1 MNTVAARGHWT
12 HGAIAATGLL
22 CLQCAATPA
31 AAVAA
36 APQTAATERD
46 GQHDFDFEA
55 GHWRIHLKRLVHP
68 LTGSKTW
75 IEFDGTSVTRMLW
88 NGRAQI
94 EEFETTSTA
103 DHIEGLTLRTY
114 NPESH
119 QWRLYW
125 ANSKDGLLVVPQI
138 GEFRSGQG
146 EFYAQDILDG
156 KSIFIRFI
164 WSNTNSNTPH
174 FEQSFS
180 ADGGKSWEVN
190 WITDQTRVPDGAD
203 FHAAMPAV
211 TEQAGQHDF
220 DFLFGSLKYHLKRRL
235 HPLTG
240 STAWVEAGGT
250 SVGLKI
256 WDGRADLTE
265 TKADGSNGQLM
276 GLTLR
281 TFNPRTHQ
289 WYLYW
294 ANSKDGVIAVPQI
307 GEFKDGIGE
316 FYATDTL
323 DERAILVRFLWSATT
338 SKSPHFE
345 QSFSADGGKSWEVNW
360 ISEATR

>member
-1 MNTVAARGHWT
+1 MTLGVRT
-12 HGAIAATGLL
+12 IVGAIVAVTFMASHSAAAAAEPAAT
-22 CLQCAATPA
+22 ATQ
-31 AAVAA
+31 
-36 APQTAATERD
+36 APSSERN

-55 GHWRIHLKRLVHP
+55 GHWRIHLKRRLHP
-68 LTGSKTW
+68 LTGSSTW
-75 IEFDGTSVTRMLW
+75 VEFDGTSVTRLIW

-94 EEFETTSTA
+94 EEFETKGTTE
-103 DHIEGLTLRTY
+103 HIEGLTLRTY

-138 GEFRSGQG
+138 GEFKDGVG

-156 KSIFIRFI
+156 KSILIRFI
-164 WSNTNSNTPH
+164 WSKTDSPTPH

-190 WITDQTRVPDGAD
+190 WITDQTRVPDGTD
-203 FHAAMPAV
+203 FHAVMPTVA
-211 TEQAGQHDF
+211 EQAGQHDF
-220 DFLFGSLKYHLKRRL
+220 DFLFGTWKYHLKRLL

-240 STAWVEAGGT
+240 STTWADASGT
-250 SVGLKI
+250 AVGYRI

-265 TKADGSNGQLM
+265 SMADGASGHLM

-281 TFNPRTHQ
+281 TFNPKTHQ

-294 ANSKDGVIAVPQI
+294 ANSRDGIIAAPQI
-307 GEFKDGIGE
+307 GEFKNGVGE
-316 FYATDTL
+316 FFATDTL
-323 DERAILVRFLWSATT
+323 DDRAILVRFLWSGTA

-345 QSFSADGGKSWEVNW
+345 QSFSADGGKTWEVNW
-360 ISEATR
+360 ISESSR

>member
-1 MNTVAARGHWT
+1 MTARGLMAFFALAA
-12 HGAIAATGLL
+12 GALLL
-22 CLQCAATPA
+22 CQIDAASAQTT
-31 AAVAA
+31 A
-36 APQTAATERD
+36 APATAAPAQRD

-75 IEFDGTSVTRMLW
+75 VEFDGTSVTRLLW

-94 EEFETTSTA
+94 EEFETVSAA

-125 ANSKDGLLVVPQI
+125 ANSSDGLLVVPQI
-138 GEFRSGQG
+138 GQFKNGQG
-146 EFYAQDILDG
+146 EFYAQDIFNG

-164 WSNTNSNTPH
+164 WSKTNSNTPH

-180 ADGGKSWEVN
+180 EDGGKSWEVN
-190 WITDQTRVPDGAD
+190 WITDQTRVPEAD
-203 FHAAMPAV
+203 FRPQMPTAAA
-211 TEQAGQHDF
+211 QAGQRDF
-220 DFLFGSLKYHLKRRL
+220 DFLFGTFKYHLKRRL

-240 STAWVEAGGT
+240 SNTWVEAGGT
-250 SVGLKI
+250 SVGYKV

-265 TKADGSNGQLM
+265 TQADGSNGQLM

-281 TFNPRTHQ
+281 TFNPKTRQ

-307 GEFKDGIGE
+307 GEFRNGVGA
-316 FYATDTL
+316 FYAQDTL
-323 DERAILVRFLWSATT
+323 DDRAILVRFLWSGGT

-360 ISEATR
+360 ISEILR

>member
-1 MNTVAARGHWT
+1 MTARARTELWVIT
-12 HGAIAATGLL
+12 
-22 CLQCAATPA
+22 
-31 AAVAA
+31 AAVLFFQAGPTSVQSAA
-36 APQTAATERD
+36 APATATPEPRD

-55 GHWRIHLKRLVHP
+55 GHWKIHLKRLVHP
-68 LTGSKTW
+68 LTGSRTW
-75 IEFDGTSVTRMLW
+75 VEFDGTSMTRMLW

-138 GEFRSGQG
+138 GQYKDGRG
-146 EFYAQDILDG
+146 EFYAQDMLNG

-164 WSNTNSNTPH
+164 WSKTNSDTPH

-190 WITDQTRVPDGAD
+190 WITDQTRVPEAD
-203 FHAAMPAV
+203 FRPAIPV
-211 TEQAGQHDF
+211 VAEQAGQHDF
-220 DFLFGSLKYHLKRRL
+220 DFLFGTLKYHLKRL
-235 HPLTG
+235 VHPLTG
-240 STAWVEAGGT
+240 STTWVEAAGT
-250 SVGLKI
+250 SVGYKI

-265 TKADGSNGQLM
+265 TAADGSGGRLM

-307 GEFKDGIGE
+307 GEFKNGIGE
-316 FYATDTL
+316 FYAQDTL
-323 DERAILVRFLWSATT
+323 DDRAILVRFLWSKTNT
-338 SKSPHFE
+338 NTPHFE

-360 ISEATR
+360 ISESSH

>member
-1 MNTVAARGHWT
+1 MTTTGRLGLGGIVAVALLGSQPGSAAGDP
-12 HGAIAATGLL
+12 GAS
-22 CLQCAATPA
+22 ATPA
-31 AAVAA
+31 AAI
-36 APQTAATERD
+36 ERD
-46 GQHDFDFEA
+46 GQHDFDFET
-55 GHWRIHLKRLVHP
+55 GHWRIHLKRRLHP
-68 LTGSKTW
+68 LTGSNTW
-75 IEFDGTSVTRMLW
+75 VEFDGTSVTRQIW

-94 EEFETTSTA
+94 EEFETTGAT

-138 GEFRSGQG
+138 GEFKDGVG

-156 KSIFIRFI
+156 KSILIRFV
-164 WSNTNSNTPH
+164 WSKAESATPH

-190 WITDQTRVPDGAD
+190 WITDQTRLPATVPTTAKADASAGAL
-203 FHAAMPAV
+203 
-211 TEQAGQHDF
+211 AGQHEF

-240 STAWVEAGGT
+240 SNTWTEASGT
-250 SVGLKI
+250 SVGYPI
-256 WDGRADLTE
+256 WDGRANLNE
-265 TKADGSNGQLM
+265 TKAGGANGELM

-281 TFNPRTHQ
+281 TFNPKTRQ

-294 ANSKDGVIAVPQI
+294 ANSRDGSVSVPPQI
-307 GEFKDGIGE
+307 GEFKNGVGE

-323 DERAILVRFLWSATT
+323 DDRAILVRFVWTGTT
-338 SKSPHFE
+338 SAAPHFE
-345 QSFSADGGKSWEVNW
+345 QAFSADGGKSWEVNW
-360 ISEATR
+360 ISESTR